1 MPAANV
7 PTALDQNWDR
17 TLDHL
22 SAIDRHDADANALND
37 VSLARKRSR
46 RRPRQLRPS
55 SR

>member
-1 MPAANV
+1 MAAADV
-7 PTALDQNWDR
+7 PTNWDGNWDQ

-22 SAIDRHDADANALND
+22 SAIDRHATDANGLKE
-37 VSLARKRSR
+37 VSLARKPGR